1 MIKTGSLANY
11 TNSIF
16 DMTISA
22 DSPHSGFEVSLMETG
37 AFYSPNLITFS
48 GREGY
53 LFDKDGNFFGGY
65 ESGVPFNI
73 QVHYDYDNSTFSYYH
88 QDNLVANGLSIT
100 GVDSQ
105 GATDGAVNFVK
116 FTKHANSNM
125 TVSATGIVQDSL
137 AKHGT
142 SQVDSRITSTMDVAT
157 NGSMLT
163 SFTDPNGTLEGGG
176 FNASRSTDF
185 WAKDIDFTSVSV
197 WNNRGY
203 DTPADFR
210 KRGATAIT
218 KRHIIMAKHFK
229 LSASD
234 VVYFVDPDGT
244 WVSRTVSAI
253 ADHGSADITVG
264 VLNADLPDNIS
275 FAKVLPSNVNDFL
288 KTSSVGAIDQYYRPI
303 VAGFDFEKKLTLMVL
318 TYMLSSSNN
327 STYIATPASIPDPY
341 DNLGEALI
349 AGDSGNPVFI
359 IIGGEAVLI
368 TSYKTTTNG
377 PSYAGYIS
385 AINTLIGSADSSA
398 GVSTGFTLTEFDLGS
413 FDFQVF

>member
-88 QDNLVANGLSIT
+88 QDNLIANGLSIT

-116 FTKHANSNM
+116 FTKHGNSNM

-157 NGSMLT
+157 NGSMFT

-197 WNNRGY
+197 WNNRGFGS
-203 DTPADFR
+203 PADFR
-210 KRGATAIT
+210 MRGATAIT

-234 VVYFVDPDGT
+234 VVYFVDADGT

-288 KTSSVGAIDQYYRPI
+288 KMNSVGAIDQYYRPI
-303 VAGFDFEKKLTLMVL
+303 VVGFDFEKKLTLMVL

-341 DNLGEALI
+341 DNLGEALVS
-349 AGDSGNPVFI
+349 GDSGNPVFI

-385 AINTLIGSADSSA
+385 AINTLIASADSSA